1 MKARLIAV
9 CSRPPGRRGRPAVTK
24 WAYESSEGPSA
35 GQNGML
41 PHSPRR
47 QLEGA
52 KARSQPPGTLEVQ
65 KMFG

>member
-1 MKARLIAV
+1 VVGQPLP
-9 CSRPPGRRGRPAVTK
+9 SGQ
-24 WAYESSEGPSA
+24 AYESSEGPSA